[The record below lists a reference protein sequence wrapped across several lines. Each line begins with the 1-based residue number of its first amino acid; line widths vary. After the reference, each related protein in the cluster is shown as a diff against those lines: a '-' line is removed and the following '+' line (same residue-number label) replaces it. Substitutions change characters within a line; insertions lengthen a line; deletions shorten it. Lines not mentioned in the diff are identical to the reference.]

1 MYNLRDISGLY
12 DTVAYEENGISV
24 VHIPL
29 VDILK
34 TIGLRLHGTVNV
46 TPDSEAWVT
55 EAPLPLISRIE
66 FMLNGGETIKNLTFN
81 HIVQETGLMLGFT
94 PQYNVEAIANGAA
107 FDAFGML
114 FFQMPGFRFPID
126 TLLQATDFESITL
139 VVHWANYA
147 AIAAGTGS
155 VATGVLD
162 VVLNTCTRPKGAYP
176 ISREGHII
184 QQVTAANTNLVVK
197 PPLGNK
203 YRRFWIRTISDS
215 EPVNTVINTVSVR
228 IDNSQIPIRGLG
240 FDYLQDWG
248 SEYFEVALPTGYICL
263 EFSPDGL
270 LTTALDSA
278 KMDSL
283 ELVFDVAHPGTTD
296 LIHIFPQEVMPCSPT
311 KVNAKGDI
319 VEVETPVSRL
329 RKRVVVRSASASSV
343 I

>member
-12 DTVAYEENGISV
+12 DTVPYEANGISV

-34 TIGLRLHGTVNV
+34 TIGLRLHGTISW
-46 TPDSEAWVT
+46 TSGTWLT
-55 EAPLPLISRIE
+55 EAPLGLISRVELI
-66 FMLNGGETIKNLTFN
+66 LNGGETVKNLTFN

-94 PQYNVEAIANGAA
+94 PQYNVEAIADGAK
-107 FDAFGML
+107 FDAFGQL
-114 FFQMPGFRFPID
+114 FFQMPGFRYPID

-139 VVHWANYA
+139 VIHWADYA
-147 AIAAGTGS
+147 SLSAGVGD
-155 VATGVLD
+155 VATGILD

-176 ISREGHII
+176 ISREGHIV
-184 QQVTAANTNLVVK
+184 QAVSAVNTALVVK
-197 PPLGNK
+197 PPLGNR
-203 YRRFWIRTISDS
+203 YRRFWVRTISDG
-215 EPVNTVINTVSVR
+215 EPVNTIIKSVSVR
-228 IDNSQIPIRGLG
+228 VDNNQIPIRGLG
-240 FDYLQDWG
+240 FDYLRDWG
-248 SEYFEVALPTGYICL
+248 SEFLEAALPDGYILL

-311 KVNAKGDI
+311 KVDARGNI
-319 VEVETPVSRL
+319 IEVETPVSRL
-329 RKRVVVRSASASSV
+329 RKQVVVRSRGF
-343 I
+343 IPPRM